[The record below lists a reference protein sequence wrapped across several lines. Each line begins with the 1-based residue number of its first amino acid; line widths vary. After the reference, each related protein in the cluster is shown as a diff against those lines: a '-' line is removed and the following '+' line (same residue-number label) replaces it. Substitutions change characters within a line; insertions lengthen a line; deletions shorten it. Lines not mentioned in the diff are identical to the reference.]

1 MQERSGGKD
10 VENRPVDT
18 AGKESVGQIERV
30 ELMAKNPP
38 FSAGH
43 MRHEGSTP
51 GSGRCPGGGQGNSL
65 AWRSSW
71 TEEPGRLQSTGSRR
85 VGHD

>member
-1 MQERSGGKD
+1 M
-10 VENRPVDT
+10 ENRPVDT

-30 ELMAKNPP
+30 ELVAKNPP

-51 GSGRCPGGGQGNSL
+51 GREGALEEGIAVPLPGEAHGQRSL
-65 AWRSSW
+65 AGYSLWGHEESDT
-71 TEEPGRLQSTGSRR
+71 TEAT
-85 VGHD
+85 